1 MEHHRSE
8 SQAAARPAASQ
19 VLVWDLPLRIFHWLL
34 ALTMLG
40 AWVSHEL
47 GVRYM
52 EWHMRLGYLALGLV
66 IFRIGWGI
74 VGTRHARFATFLA
87 GPKTVVAH
95 AREWLGGRAEASAG
109 HNPLGGWAIIA
120 MLASVAIQ
128 ALSGLFNTDD
138 ILTTGPWR
146 PAVSE
151 AFADRMSAIHSI
163 NFDFLA
169 GLIALHLT
177 AISAYWLRSRI
188 NLVGPML
195 TGRKS
200 AAPGDGI
207 DGQSLGIALA
217 VAIAA
222 ALMVTALIMAA
233 PEPDPAGLFF

>member
-1 MEHHRSE
+1 MEHDPTE
-8 SQAAARPAASQ
+8 SPAAARPGGPK
-19 VLVWDLPLRIFHWLL
+19 VLVWDLPVRIFHWLL
-34 ALTMLG
+34 ALTVLG
-40 AWVSHEL
+40 AWVTHEL

-66 IFRIGWGI
+66 LFRIGWGFF
-74 VGTRHARFATFLA
+74 GTRHARFGAFLA
-87 GPKTVVAH
+87 GPKAVAAY
-95 AREWLGGRAEASAG
+95 ARDWIEGRVGTRAG

-128 ALSGLFNTDD
+128 AVSGLFNTDD

-163 NFDFLA
+163 NFDVLT

-195 TGRKS
+195 TGRKA
-200 AAPGDGI
+200 AAPGAGI
-207 DGQSLGIALA
+207 DGQRLGIALA

-222 ALMVTALIMAA
+222 AMMVAVLIIAA
-233 PEPDPAGLFF
+233 PEPDPAELFF